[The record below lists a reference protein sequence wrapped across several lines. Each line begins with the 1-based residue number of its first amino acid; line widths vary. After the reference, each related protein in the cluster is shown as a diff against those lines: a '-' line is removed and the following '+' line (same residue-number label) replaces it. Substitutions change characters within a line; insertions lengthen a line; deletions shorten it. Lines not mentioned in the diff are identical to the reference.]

1 MNFKFSI
8 ENFRG
13 IAILF
18 VMFSHV
24 TSLSQLDGIG
34 ELLHFIVVDATTWF
48 VFISGY
54 LFYRIEH
61 KRFEYRDYLL
71 KKAKYV
77 ILPYLVLSVP
87 AIAAGLY
94 FARDQILNLSRASYI
109 AWSLLVGGAVV
120 GPMWFIPMITLFFA
134 CSWVFQ
140 RLGQTRLLYPITAI
154 ALVISLFSSR
164 PVGDLNPVL
173 SFVHFLGF
181 YLLGICAASGSR
193 FTDMIKETY
202 LGTVFI
208 AIGLVVFL
216 IAAWMHSVHGEAL
229 GFYDGWG
236 KLNAI
241 QLGKLSLLISIFL
254 LLERYSTAPSRF
266 LGYLAKISFGLFF
279 IHGFFVLV
287 FAKVSQY
294 VNAQNLYLIFLVEL
308 SLVVFGSILTVFV
321 VKFVLPNKSRY
332 VIGC

>member
-1 MNFKFSI
+1 
-8 ENFRG
+8 
-13 IAILF
+13 
-18 VMFSHV
+18 MFSHV

-94 FARDQILNLSRASYI
+94 FARHQILGLSPEGYA

-120 GPMWFIPMITLFFA
+120 GPMWFIPMITLFFI

-140 RLGQTRLLYPITAI
+140 KLGGTRLLYPVTVV
-154 ALVISLFSSR
+154 ALAISLFSSR
-164 PVGDLNPVL
+164 PVGDLNPAL

-193 FTDMIKETY
+193 FTDRIKDTY
-202 LGTVFI
+202 VGSVFI
-208 AIGLVVFL
+208 AIGLLVFS
-216 IAAWMHSVHGEAL
+216 IASWIHGAHPEAL
-229 GFYDGWG
+229 GFYEGWG
-236 KLNAI
+236 ELNVV
-241 QLGKLSLLISIFL
+241 QLGKLSLLISLFL

-294 VNAQNLYLIFLVEL
+294 VSAQNLYAIFLVEF
-308 SLVVFGSILTVFV
+308 SLVVFGSILIVFL
-321 VKFVLPNKSRY
+321 VKLALPNKSRY